1 MTALFLALVI
11 ARHQP
16 AAFEYRENGPASLFN
31 YSCAV
36 SDGTPLSNLVN
47 PAYLPL
53 WDTLYLSTAY
63 SKPYMLGDLHATGMF
78 VGASTG
84 RWGIQARWNSFGMDE
99 YMEHTISGDVGLQ
112 ILPMLSTGIGIDYF
126 RLIVKTEELSTG
138 LELTDIHGALL
149 FMPFRWLHVGFLQE
163 HALGLN
169 DDARRDLLYPQS
181 SLGVSLNPAR
191 GVSLSWNINKTYY
204 GLLNTIG
211 LSANLLPFLG
221 FRAGYSRE
229 TSSWAAAVTILHRF
243 ILASYSMQ
251 YHSLLGATH
260 SVTVTLSTRG
270 LSLEE
275 IQYTSIVKRRALS
288 DPPKKCI
295 DINNAP
301 PEELLS
307 IPGLGKDIVERIIKY
322 REALGP
328 LSPKA
333 LVQIGL
339 SEREVEDLQDY
350 ACGLADDHD
359 RRNRADRFEGDM
371 GRNRAGG
378 TFHAGSV
385 DRRREVFQKLLQAG
399 IPAGTALRIAETA
412 RNKRKADIIEEVSRM
427 SDLPAPIRR
436 SIIDICAE
444 TL

>member
-1 MTALFLALVI
+1 MTTLFLALVI

-16 AAFEYRENGPASLFN
+16 AAFEYRESGPASLFN

-36 SDGTPLSNLVN
+36 SDGTPLSNLLN

-53 WDTLYLSTAY
+53 WDTLYLSAAY
-63 SKPYMLGDLHATGMF
+63 SRPYMLSDLNATGMF
-78 VGASTG
+78 MGASAG
-84 RWGIQARWNSFGMDE
+84 RWGIQAGWNSFGMDE
-99 YMEHTISGDVGLQ
+99 YMEHTISGDVGLR
-112 ILPMLSTGIGIDYF
+112 ISSMLSTGIGIDYF
-126 RLIVKTEELSTG
+126 RLIVKTEDLSSG
-138 LELTDIHGALL
+138 HELTDFHGALL

-163 HALGLN
+163 HALGLHG
-169 DDARRDLLYPQS
+169 DARSDLLYPHS
-181 SLGVSLNPAR
+181 SFGVSLKPAR
-191 GVSLSWNINKTYY
+191 GVSLLWNINRTYY
-204 GLLNTIG
+204 GFINTVG

-229 TSSWAAAVTILHRF
+229 TSSWAASVTILHRY
-243 ILASYSMQ
+243 ILASYSMR

-260 SVTVTLSTRG
+260 SMTVTFSTRG
-270 LSLEE
+270 LTLEE
-275 IQYTSIVKRRALS
+275 IQYTSIGKRRARL
-288 DPPKKCI
+288 DPPEKCI

-307 IPGLGKDIVERIIKY
+307 IPGLREDIVERIMKY

-339 SEREVEDLQDY
+339 SEREAEALQDY
-350 ACGLADDHD
+350 ACGLVGDKE
-359 RRNRADRFEGDM
+359 RRNHAERFEGGT

-378 TFHAGSV
+378 TFRAESI

-412 RNKRKADIIEEVSRM
+412 KDKRKADIIEEVRRM